1 MSAGFSAQD
10 FELLL
15 QKIGKCKRSAG
26 FSAQDFE
33 LLLQK
38 TGKCKR
44 SVGFSAQDFELL
56 LRECSVF
63 AERMCGRTLVS
74 VSTRVMTI
82 QISFDVC

>member
-1 MSAGFSAQD
+1 MMDLLKEPSGLFENFCRLSAQD

-15 QKIGKCKRSAG
+15 QKIGKCKRSA
-26 FSAQDFE
+26 
-33 LLLQK
+33 
-38 TGKCKR
+38 
-44 SVGFSAQDFELL
+44 GFSAQDFELL

-82 QISFDVC
+82 QISFDGC